1 MLENKIDE
9 NETMVKNTEAKLLE
23 VIEKKDEEIKQ
34 TKLKNE

>member
-9 NETMVKNTEAKLLE
+9 NEIMVKNTEAKLIE